1 MREKSI
7 VLATAFVLSALGCSE
22 EGPEPSI
29 CEERG
34 MECAGDT
41 ICGEAECEPAFDRAY
56 KVHVTAYRIGVGLP
70 CAATPDCPLGP
81 VTVSYNAE
89 PVTQLIAQDAE
100 IDVRSGSSLIVD
112 FESEQ
117 CAVEL
122 TAERLRNGFVVCHG
136 TDVGVTMALDPMP
149 L

>member
-1 MREKSI
+1 MRVNNI
-7 VLATAFVLSALGCSE
+7 VLAAVLALSASGCNE

-56 KVHVTAYRIGVGLP
+56 KVHVTAYRVGVGLP
-70 CAATPDCPLGP
+70 CAVTLDCPIGP
-81 VTVSYNAE
+81 VTVSYSAE
-89 PVTQLIAQDAE
+89 PITEVIPQDAE

-112 FESEQ
+112 FESSQ

-136 TDVGVTMALDPMP
+136 TDVGVTMVLDPMP

>member
-1 MREKSI
+1 MRVNNI
-7 VLATAFVLSALGCSE
+7 VLAAVLALSASGCGE

-34 MECAGDT
+34 MECTGDT
-41 ICGEAECEPAFDRAY
+41 ICGETECEPAFDRAY
-56 KVHVTAYRIGVGLP
+56 KVHVRQYRIGVGLP
-70 CAATPDCPLGP
+70 CATTLDCPIEP

-89 PVTQLIAQDAE
+89 PITAVIPQGAE
-100 IDVRSGSSLIVD
+100 IDVRSGSSLVVD

-122 TAERLRNGFVVCHG
+122 TAERLRTGFVVCHG
-136 TDVGVTMALDPMP
+136 TDVGVTMVLDPMP